1 MIGRDL
7 AEPSLVPGE
16 QCATEPA
23 AAEGRIDEADELV
36 DAPVLLVVPEDA
48 AVRDRKAVDLRDAE
62 VTSRIA
68 TLEVVVGRG
77 ERLCCLDTVV
87 SLALGGRVDDPGEGR
102 VVAGSPECPEDD
114 AVELGNCCH

>member
-48 AVRDRKAVDLRDAE
+48 AVRDRKAVDLRDEE

-68 TLEVVVGRG
+68 ALEVVVGRG

-87 SLALGGRVDDPGEGR
+87 SLAPGRTR
-102 VVAGSPECPEDD
+102 
-114 AVELGNCCH
+114 